1 MPTQRFNSSRRQ
13 VLRSYTERT
22 FYPDM
27 YASNVLYG
35 ARDTAYGALSPAE
48 QIGQLVG
55 TLGVTALSQAAK
67 LEQARADAA
76 AEAARQ
82 REETKK
88 AEALSRVAETAK
100 AVVPWVA
107 LAVVVAVVVPKIF
120 NIRSI

>member
-1 MPTQRFNSSRRQ
+1 MPTQRFNTSRRQ
-13 VLRSYTERT
+13 VLRSYTSRT

-27 YASNVLYG
+27 YASNVPYD
-35 ARDTAYGALSPAE
+35 ARDTAYGAASTAE

-67 LEQARADAA
+67 LEQARVDVA